1 MRLDPLQGG
10 AVREGRVERVDHS
23 HDLAVVVTN
32 KPLAESVA
40 GLAPTDEV
48 PQATPV
54 AVTGVAII
62 TDPGHS
68 YRHLDT
74 NGHWAGGTTR
84 DDQIQLGRIV
94 VEALM
99 KGMSGAPVLSG
110 NFAVGIVSA
119 RYNSADEWARNS
131 VWVARTEDLTPLL
144 SGLDDIVAPQSGN
157 AEPTENGIMIGHARA
172 APSVESQGRPDIIGD
187 GVFIVGLD
195 IKPGVYRTAGPV
207 SGRSGYYALLSS
219 TNTSDIINN
228 NNIDG
233 RATITVGPD
242 VKAVS
247 VSHCQPWFWQGAS
260 LDEAIASVR
269 REPQNEEVLGSAMGG
284 DGVFIVGLDI
294 KPGVYRTAGPV
305 SERSGYYALL
315 SSTNTSDIIN
325 NNNIDGPATIT
336 VGPDVKAVSV
346 SHCQP
351 WFWQG
356 ASLDEAIAAAREK
369 AADTERARTTVPRG
383 QGSLRDRL
391 VDSFSGRCPPR
402 YRRTSCI
409 SYAISCPR
417 LEVLLPGCGRVMRRP
432 ETRSKY
438 IQSLPIRDMCRPT
451 WFVRHRRTPTAP
463 APDSRA
469 HNLANRHRRFA
480 LRPVQAVPQ

>member
-1 MRLDPLQGG
+1 
-10 AVREGRVERVDHS
+10 
-23 HDLAVVVTN
+23 
-32 KPLAESVA
+32 
-40 GLAPTDEV
+40 
-48 PQATPV
+48 
-54 AVTGVAII
+54 
-62 TDPGHS
+62 
-68 YRHLDT
+68 
-74 NGHWAGGTTR
+74 
-84 DDQIQLGRIV
+84 
-94 VEALM
+94 M

-157 AEPTENGIMIGHARA
+157 AEPSENGIMIGHARA

-187 GVFIVGLD
+187 GVFVVGLD

>member
-1 MRLDPLQGG
+1 VEIDRRVPAFLGRILDDEGDPIGTCFQVQPGVLVTALHVLNDVSRDEEGASVRLDPLQGG

-40 GLAPTDEV
+40 GLAPTDKV

-157 AEPTENGIMIGHARA
+157 AGPTEDGIMIGHARA
-172 APSVESQGRPDIIGD
+172 APSVESQGIPDIVGD
-187 GVFIVGLD
+187 GVFVVGLD
-195 IKPGVYRTAGPV
+195 IKPGVYLAQPYRGPRV
-207 SGRSGYYALLSS
+207 VIRSTGRFVLW
-219 TNTSDIINN
+219 
-228 NNIDG
+228 
-233 RATITVGPD
+233 
-242 VKAVS
+242 S
-247 VSHCQPWFWQGAS
+247 VSIQVSPDFVHQLCDFMP
-260 LDEAIASVR
+260 SVWR
-269 REPQNEEVLGSAMGG
+269 SCFLVAGG
-284 DGVFIVGLDI
+284 LCGHP
-294 KPGVYRTAGPV
+294 KPGANTA
-305 SERSGYYALL
+305 
-315 SSTNTSDIIN
+315 I
-325 NNNIDGPATIT
+325 
-336 VGPDVKAVSV
+336 
-346 SHCQP
+346 
-351 WFWQG
+351 
-356 ASLDEAIAAAREK
+356 
-369 AADTERARTTVPRG
+369 
-383 QGSLRDRL
+383 
-391 VDSFSGRCPPR
+391 R
-402 YRRTSCI
+402 YRGVIC
-409 SYAISCPR
+409 R
-417 LEVLLPGCGRVMRRP
+417 LQAPGAR
-432 ETRSKY
+432 
-438 IQSLPIRDMCRPT
+438 
-451 WFVRHRRTPTAP
+451 
-463 APDSRA
+463 
-469 HNLANRHRRFA
+469 
-480 LRPVQAVPQ
+480 

>member
-1 MRLDPLQGG
+1 MEIDRRVPAFLGRILDDEGDPIGTCFQVRPGVLVTALHVLNDVSRDEEGASVRLDPLQGG

-54 AVTGVAII
+54 AVTGVAIM

-260 LDEAIASVR
+260 LDEAIA
-269 REPQNEEVLGSAMGG
+269 
-284 DGVFIVGLDI
+284 
-294 KPGVYRTAGPV
+294 
-305 SERSGYYALL
+305 
-315 SSTNTSDIIN
+315 
-325 NNNIDGPATIT
+325 
-336 VGPDVKAVSV
+336 
-346 SHCQP
+346 
-351 WFWQG
+351 
-356 ASLDEAIAAAREK
+356 AAREK

-438 IQSLPIRDMCRPT
+438 IQSLPIRDMCRPA
-451 WFVRHRRTPTAP
+451 WWVRHRRTPTA
-463 APDSRA
+463 A
-469 HNLANRHRRFA
+469 
-480 LRPVQAVPQ
+480 